1 MPKQN
6 IFFRFHTHNNTAG
19 GKNSNYDIIANL
31 YAQPDSY
38 FAHFDDVVG
47 GTQYK
52 AGEPNIPFIGQNT
65 YILILQIKI
74 KSKTGPTAESN
85 LISLPVITYGEYR
98 NDIIQYG
105 EKSVT
110 IWVTDNFTGPGGT
123 RKIVIDSLYPMFDYK
138 NYIYKK

>member
-74 KSKTGPTAESN
+74 KSKTFFSLANFKTLSKAGPIMMRIRF
-85 LISLPVITYGEYR
+85 LWG
-98 NDIIQYG
+98 D
-105 EKSVT
+105 
-110 IWVTDNFTGPGGT
+110 
-123 RKIVIDSLYPMFDYK
+123 
-138 NYIYKK
+138 